1 VDLRKAGL
9 LALGLAALAACRPP
23 KSATIVPDAA
33 LMPLVPADT
42 KVLASIRV
50 EEVKK
55 TPVYRELLA
64 AEKLPQ
70 IEEFARETGLDP
82 RKDIWEIVLASNGES
97 MLALVRGK
105 FTEGGIA
112 DSGKEPELAK
122 KGVKRFPYKGYTL
135 LGDERVVVVFFNT
148 SVAVAGPPAAVKR
161 AIDARDGGL
170 GRPPAALIE
179 RVKKIPSSNQVWVI
193 SETGWQGA
201 LPEGLEGPLGGL
213 RKLPVD
219 VRSMVA
225 MLSLAE
231 GVRCEAEIV
240 SGDAGNATKI
250 HDAIRGV
257 IGIGRL
263 TTPDDK
269 LDLLKFYDAIEVR
282 QDEQRVRVVAELPME
297 IFQRLLELFRTPRL
311 A

>member
-1 VDLRKAGL
+1 VDLRTTRFL
-9 LALGLAALAACRPP
+9 VLGLALLAACRPQ
-23 KSATIVPDAA
+23 KSSTIVPDAA

-42 KVLASIRV
+42 KVLAGIRV

-70 IEEFARETGLDP
+70 IEEFARETGIDP

-97 MLALVRGK
+97 TLALVRGK
-105 FTEGGIA
+105 FTDGGIT

-122 KGVKRFPYKGYTL
+122 KGVRRFPYRGYTL
-135 LGDERVVVVFFNT
+135 LGDDRVVVVFFNT
-148 SVAVAGPPAAVKR
+148 SVAVAGPQTAVKR
-161 AIDARDGGL
+161 AIDARDGGQ

-179 RVKKIPSSNQVWVI
+179 QVKNIPSSNQVWVI

-213 RKLPVD
+213 KKMPVD
-219 VRSMVA
+219 VRSLKA
-225 MLSLAE
+225 MLSLSN
-231 GVRCEAEIV
+231 GVRFESEVV
-240 SGDAGNATKI
+240 SGDAANATKI

-269 LDLLKFYDAIEVR
+269 LDLLKFYDAIDVKRE
-282 QDEQRVRVVAELPME
+282 DQRVRVMADLPME
-297 IFQRLLELFRTPRL
+297 VFQQLLNLFRTPRL